1 MRYGTPPKLQL
12 PLERTPPSARAGQL
26 EIHSARQCT
35 PQTGPRRDE
44 LTQCFQS
51 VERQVEVDSR
61 VRRQTEDSTV
71 ENLLLD
77 AQRLE
82 DCLKQE
88 TERRLLQLELLKKD
102 FLHPMLAKAQS
113 KLEASFLNQFERV
126 YSQVDALSD
135 RLQTVEKA
143 FKESRSYYVGHM
155 EKEASAVENEIG
167 VFRQHFEKDV
177 TDRQE
182 CLTDFFHRLEALKM
196 QSVEK
201 LARDERLS
209 QRKFDQLKRGADD
222 MVVQQDEE
230 KRRFQAQLEAE
241 LRAIKA
247 AMADA
252 SQARNR
258 ADNELLTAL
267 NHYTMELQE
276 AVGYLSEEALA
287 AAAPAPASAASVAS
301 VARGHKGF

>member
-1 MRYGTPPKLQL
+1 
-12 PLERTPPSARAGQL
+12 
-26 EIHSARQCT
+26 
-35 PQTGPRRDE
+35 
-44 LTQCFQS
+44 

-126 YSQVDALSD
+126 YSQVD
-135 RLQTVEKA
+135 A